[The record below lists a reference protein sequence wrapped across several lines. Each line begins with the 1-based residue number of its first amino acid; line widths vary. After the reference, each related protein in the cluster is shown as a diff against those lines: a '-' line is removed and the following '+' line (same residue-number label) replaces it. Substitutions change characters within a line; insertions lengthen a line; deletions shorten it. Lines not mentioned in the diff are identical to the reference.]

1 VLSAR
6 EAELAELAAQG
17 LSNAEIAERLVLSV
31 RSVETYLYRAMHKL
45 GVNDR
50 RDLRRAVRGAS
61 APGQRRIAS

>member
-1 VLSAR
+1 MLSAR
-6 EAELAELAAQG
+6 EAELAALAAQG

-50 RDLRRAVRGAS
+50 RELAQAVGGAP
-61 APGQRRIAS
+61 APRRIAS